1 MNIRHGFFRRFLT
14 LILLLI
20 FVPTQFSSLAQVSN
34 PASAHAQV
42 IAQGVQDVPAGDMQW
57 YLRLVTAFP
66 ADDTRS
72 TVVTNAFVFTED
84 GQVLITD
91 SMGDRQLLSPGQAT
105 YASRLNPVTVISLS
119 DQPIDL
125 LVVSLEPLSSETDG
139 ARSDPISMESGA
151 YNLQLTRGMLNPGE
165 SDFFSAQSGL
175 RYVMWVPSGEL
186 VVTRSGTTD
195 SEIFYPGDT
204 LESEWDIELRNESTD
219 VSVFVTWSIGDRI
232 DAPVTTVP
240 TTVPSTG
247 FSLDIVFMECASGW
261 VVTDGLGDCFASSDH
276 PNLTISSIL
285 GEPVVLS
292 TDWEA
297 VSTAPGRY
305 HFPNLP
311 QGTYFLALDYDP
323 VWDLAKTHWFSD
335 AYSDGLDWFVDV
347 TPANP
352 HPVVTVVLG
361 WVGDGSS
368 SETDNSTDGED
379 DAIWAP
385 GSMGYAMIVQE
396 ECHPGQFDANCS
408 PAVTPWEVYLTHA
421 ATGEVYMLSVEGTPM
436 GDGTWML
443 IVPAGV
449 YWVDVDDAGWYV
461 EYSPQME
468 VFSGSESYL
477 HITGFAP

>member
-42 IAQGVQDVPAGDMQW
+42 IAQGVQDVPAGDTQW

-232 DAPVTTVP
+232 DAPGTTVP

-247 FSLDIVFMECASGW
+247 FFVGYRVHGMRIR
-261 VVTDGLGDCFASSDH
+261 LGCYRWA
-276 PNLTISSIL
+276 
-285 GEPVVLS
+285 
-292 TDWEA
+292 
-297 VSTAPGRY
+297 GRL
-305 HFPNLP
+305 FC
-311 QGTYFLALDYDP
+311 
-323 VWDLAKTHWFSD
+323 
-335 AYSDGLDWFVDV
+335 
-347 TPANP
+347 
-352 HPVVTVVLG
+352 
-361 WVGDGSS
+361 
-368 SETDNSTDGED
+368 
-379 DAIWAP
+379 
-385 GSMGYAMIVQE
+385 VQ
-396 ECHPGQFDANCS
+396 
-408 PAVTPWEVYLTHA
+408 
-421 ATGEVYMLSVEGTPM
+421 
-436 GDGTWML
+436 
-443 IVPAGV
+443 
-449 YWVDVDDAGWYV
+449 
-461 EYSPQME
+461 
-468 VFSGSESYL
+468 
-477 HITGFAP
+477 